1 MPSLSSAFGFC
12 GEILPFVVFA
22 VTRKKKIRACKS
34 LDEFEIEEIWK
45 GVLQDIENTFK
56 QAIPDWRGDLITL
69 RLRTYR
75 KQKKQENQF
84 CLAHCNSLETITTSA
99 HWMDLN

>member
-22 VTRKKKIRACKS
+22 VTRKKKIRACNH
-34 LDEFEIEEIWK
+34 LDEFEIAEEIWK
-45 GVLQDIENTFK
+45 SVLQELENTFK

-69 RLRTYR
+69 RLRTYG

-84 CLAHCNSLETITTSA
+84 CLAHCNSVATIITSV
-99 HWMDLN
+99 H